1 MSDQY
6 AVKKSF
12 EKSFD
17 GSKEQV
23 YGWTP
28 DSTFPAVRPVTSSP
42 APLLRV
48 LYTVLLCLAL
58 TGAADAAASTGPVV
72 GWGRDGFGQAS
83 PPDDVNGIEHR
94 LAVPN
99 TKPQL
104 GAWVPRI
111 VFPGIEAA
119 AVDALIYTDLQ
130 TSSAH
135 DTERMCRPAQ
145 SISLDTI
152 CRTSAG
158 LMAISAR

>member
-1 MSDQY
+1 MT
-6 AVKKSF
+6 
-12 EKSFD
+12 
-17 GSKEQV
+17 G
-23 YGWTP
+23 
-28 DSTFPAVRPVTSSP
+28 PVT
-42 APLLRV
+42 PLRIV
-48 LYTVLLCLAL
+48 YTVLFCLTL
-58 TGAADAAASTGPVV
+58 IGAADAAASTGPVI

-83 PPDDVNGIEHR
+83 PLDDVNGIGHR
-94 LAVPN
+94 LAALN

-111 VFPGIEAA
+111 VFPDIEAA

-152 CRTSAG
+152 CRTSAR

>member
-23 YGWTP
+23 SGWTP
-28 DSTFPAVRPVTSSP
+28 DSTFPAVRPVTSPP

-48 LYTVLLCLAL
+48 LYTVLLCLTL
-58 TGAADAAASTGPVV
+58 TGAADAAALAGPVI
-72 GWGRDGFGQAS
+72 GWGRDSNGQAS
-83 PPDDVNGIEHR
+83 PPDDVNGMGHR
-94 LAVPN
+94 PAALD

-111 VFPGIEAA
+111 VFPSIEAA
-119 AVDALIYTDLQ
+119 AVDALIYTYLQ
-130 TSSAH
+130 ASSAH

-145 SISLDTI
+145 YFKLDTFHRI
-152 CRTSAG
+152 GAG